1 VTDSRVT
8 GPTAD
13 PTTGRPGDA
22 TVEPTSGHTA
32 GSTAGQAADTAA
44 SVSGRAAQVPLATI
58 TLLAGAV
65 LAGGSY
71 LGPAALVAG
80 VAVLQGLLVI
90 SWVLGTGLPGRIGA
104 LILGALAAGGCDTVI
119 VRWHDHGYEPVLGV
133 LGVALP
139 LMFIHQLTR
148 GVVRTRVVESLAD
161 ITLLLL
167 AVTAVSGL
175 MLLRYQANGDKT
187 TMAVIAAMT
196 AGLVVAHLVDAA
208 FPALRFD
215 PAIDRGLP
223 AVVLGV
229 LAGGTVGVLV
239 LRDIIDFAGGRAAF
253 AGAALAAV
261 ACLIS
266 IGASFAG
273 MHSTLLPKA
282 PRSAARP
289 GGPAVADAVVIAVAG
304 PADVVEGIGEDALPD
319 SRVWTGVP
327 RLRPV
332 AAALI
337 TLALSTPA
345 GYVLINA
352 LGS

>member
-13 PTTGRPGDA
+13 PTTGPSTDA
-22 TVEPTSGHTA
+22 TAEATA
-32 GSTAGQAADTAA
+32 GPTVGRAVDAAGSVSG

-58 TLLAGAV
+58 TLLAGVA

-71 LGPAALVAG
+71 LGPAALVVA

-104 LILGALAAGGCDTVI
+104 LVLGALAAGGCDTVI

-187 TMAVIAAMT
+187 TLAVIAAMT

-229 LAGGTVGVLV
+229 LAGGGVGVLV

-273 MHSTLLPKA
+273 MHSTLLPKTA
-282 PRSAARP
+282 GGAAHPLGGAGSEGVVVPVTRS
-289 GGPAVADAVVIAVAG
+289 
-304 PADVVEGIGEDALPD
+304 ADVVEGIGEDALPD
-319 SRVWTGVP
+319 SRVWTGVL

>member
-1 VTDSRVT
+1 
-8 GPTAD
+8 
-13 PTTGRPGDA
+13 
-22 TVEPTSGHTA
+22 
-32 GSTAGQAADTAA
+32 
-44 SVSGRAAQVPLATI
+44 VSGRAAQVPLATI
-58 TLLAGAV
+58 TLLAGAA
-65 LAGGSY
+65 LAAGSY
-71 LGPAALVAG
+71 LGPAALVAA

-167 AVTAVSGL
+167 SVTAVTGL

-187 TMAVIAAMT
+187 ALAVIAAMT

-229 LAGGTVGVLV
+229 LAGGGVGVLV

-273 MHSTLLPKA
+273 VHSTLLPKTA
-282 PRSAARP
+282 GSAAHP
-289 GGPAVADAVVIAVAG
+289 GGAAVADGVVVTAISS
-304 PADVVEGIGEDALPD
+304 ADVVEGIDEDALPD